1 MRISDWSSDVCS
13 SDLDFLDVLRDRSE
27 ISHVARHGGRGH
39 ADRAA
44 GAQHAEQAWKEV
56 IVRAEVLPG
65 VDAHDAVEEAIL
77 EGERPGVRLHGMD
90 LAGQAEVTEHRLY
103 HGRAD
108 PQVSGPDLHAALLG
122 EEPGRWEERRG
133 G

>member
-13 SDLDFLDVLRDRSE
+13 SDLVLESCSDGAQEARELPLLLPPLSGVPGESLPTDDFLDVLRDRSE

-65 VDAHDAVEEAIL
+65 VDAHDEAAEDIL
-77 EGERPGVRLHGMD
+77 EGERPGLRVQRV
-90 LAGQAEVTEHRLY
+90 AQIGQA
-103 HGRAD
+103 A
-108 PQVSGPDLHAALLG
+108 
-122 EEPGRWEERRG
+122 RR
-133 G
+133 